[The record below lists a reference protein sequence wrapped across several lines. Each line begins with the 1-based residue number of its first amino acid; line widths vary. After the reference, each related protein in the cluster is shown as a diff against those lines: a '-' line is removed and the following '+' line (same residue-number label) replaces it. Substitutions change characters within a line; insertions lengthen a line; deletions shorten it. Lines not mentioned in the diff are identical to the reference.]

1 MPKFDWEIYRAELD
15 ARSRRQSIQT
25 KATSMWAN
33 VKQKMQS
40 NRYSESELAETR
52 KNSLSSNNL
61 IGESSGIW
69 DL

>member
-1 MPKFDWEIYRAELD
+1 MPKFDWEIYRAEVD
-15 ARSRRQSIQT
+15 ARSRRTSIQT
-25 KATSMWAN
+25 KATSMWTQ
-33 VKQKMQS
+33 VKQKIQN

-61 IGESSGIW
+61 IGESSGIG